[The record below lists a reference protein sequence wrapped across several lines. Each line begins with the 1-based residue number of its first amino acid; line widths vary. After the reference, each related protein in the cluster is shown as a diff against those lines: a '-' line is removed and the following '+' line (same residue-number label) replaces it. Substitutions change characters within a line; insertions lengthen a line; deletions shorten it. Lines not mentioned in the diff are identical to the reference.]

1 MMVMRRALLTTLPV
15 IAALWSGL
23 ATAGAIADQVQRH
36 VDEAVSG
43 GVAPAD
49 FHHLF
54 MAFSWRATLPNWTAV
69 DTNLDRL
76 AGVRRIDPLM
86 VDELRLIRARIEIDR
101 GLSTAAKELFRTMG
115 GLEAWWIAGPE
126 TLEELAD
133 FDHLAIPPPRDTVWR
148 WVPGTDPLGWV
159 RLSGLAWPP
168 QRQMAYLATT
178 VMSDREQPVAI
189 RVGAAQVARA
199 WLNGREV
206 LTTQQPLRRGEDQAA
221 GGGWLR
227 QGRNTLIVAVASE
240 DSEWWLRARLTRPS
254 GEQLEGVREIQE
266 SPTAVAAL
274 DRKAP
279 NVRDLETEIRAAIA
293 AGTTGARTSLAA
305 YLVARHP
312 QPVGGGGVQAAC
324 TAARAESPGEARL
337 LEWIGTTEPG
347 LSRELLA
354 DAIAAEPDLV
364 WARLELAGW
373 LGQRGLFAE
382 AYGVLAD
389 WMAGDP
395 AVGAASLELDG
406 VSWGPLVLPE
416 LAELAR
422 AYPRCLKV
430 NLALGETAM
439 ANRRWDLA
447 EEAVQRLAALA
458 PEVPQV
464 SDLRQRLAE
473 NCGNG
478 ELLRA
483 LVSDLVFSDPNQPD
497 VRVRLARLLAADDD
511 LEGARLVLAVGLE
524 RSPTNVDLM
533 LEAARL
539 ENDGGDPQRA
549 IELARSVLQYRPQ
562 DRQAQRLLELLGEAS
577 ENLEWLRSEGE
588 LWEMAAD
595 APAGQ
600 PAVALLDHREIR
612 FLPSNLTE
620 ERVQQAILITSADR
634 ARDFLVQTLPFV
646 AETERLRILHARI
659 LRRDGSEIAARQ
671 GDSPRLS
678 EPEFNLYYDT
688 RLRVLSFSEFA
699 DGDLIEIAYVLA
711 ETEEANETGPYNGG
725 LVPLGR
731 AIPVALMEVELSG
744 SESSIPDWELVDL
757 EGEPKIEKLPGG
769 DVALRWVW
777 RDLPAVPR
785 DVPPAP
791 PLLVSPYLVY
801 SNHPEWG
808 GLADWYGRHVAP
820 RVRVSEQVEETAR
833 RLVEGTDDRLDRINR
848 IYRFV
853 TNEIRYVGLEF
864 GEHRY
869 RPFSADWVLHHKI
882 GDCKDKAALLVALLD
897 AIDIPARMVMVR
909 TSDLGPVGNRLA
921 VLEIFNHAI
930 AYLPEDDLWLD
941 GTAAG
946 HVMYPP
952 PSMDQ
957 DAVVLVVEG
966 ASSRLQTTPAVGAG
980 LSSLHYRVLAAGP
993 ENVEIEVRSEDTG
1006 DAADMRRAQFGGSRE
1021 PQRFARWLR
1030 GQFPGVQ
1037 VVGEPSE
1044 QIVSSRDPTIID
1056 VKGSIARSAL
1066 QSSGGVRVYPG
1077 EIEWKASAIPGG
1089 TRYGPLMVDVKPDLE
1104 WTLEVELGRPPRN
1117 LPESSDLATPFGD
1130 LRLEIDGNDSGYRVK
1145 GWLHLTPGLVA
1156 ADNVD
1161 ELRDFLVTVERRL
1174 GRNLES
1180 P

>member
-1 MMVMRRALLTTLPV
+1 MMVRRPLLLTTVPV
-15 IAALWSGL
+15 ILALWAGP
-23 ATAGAIADQVQRH
+23 ATAGAISDQVQHH

-43 GVAPAD
+43 GVTAAD

-54 MAFSWRATLPNWTAV
+54 MAFSWRATLPDWTAV
-69 DTNLDRL
+69 DSNLDRL

-86 VDELRLIRARIEIDR
+86 ADELRLIRARIQVDR
-101 GLSTAAKELFRTMG
+101 GLSSAAKELFRTMG
-115 GLEAWWIAGPE
+115 GLEAWWIAGPVP
-126 TLEELAD
+126 LEELAD
-133 FDHLAIPPPRDTVWR
+133 FDALADPPPPDTVWR

-178 VMSDREQPVAI
+178 VVSDREQPVAV

-227 QGRNTLIVAVASE
+227 QGRNTVIVAVASE
-240 DSEWWLRARLTRPS
+240 DREWWLRARLTRPD
-254 GEQLEGVREIQE
+254 GDQLDGVREIQE
-266 SPTAVAAL
+266 SPAAVPPL
-274 DRKAP
+274 DRKPPDA
-279 NVRDLETEIRAAIA
+279 RDLETEIRAAVA
-293 AGTTGARTSLAA
+293 AGAPGAKTALAA
-305 YLVARHP
+305 YLVARQP

-347 LSRELLA
+347 LSRQLLA
-354 DAIAAEPDLV
+354 DAISAQPDLV

-373 LGQRGLFAE
+373 LGQRGLYAE
-382 AYGVLAD
+382 AHAVLAD
-389 WMAGDP
+389 WIAGDP
-395 AVGAASLELDG
+395 AVGGASLELDG
-406 VSWGPLVLPE
+406 VLWGPLILPE

-430 NLALGETAM
+430 NLILAEAAATS
-439 ANRRWDLA
+439 RRRDLA
-447 EEAVQRLAALA
+447 EEAAQRLAAIA

-464 SDLRQRLAE
+464 SNLRQRLAE
-473 NCGNG
+473 NCGDG
-478 ELLRA
+478 ELLRT
-483 LVSDLVFSDPNQPD
+483 LVGDLVFSDPNQPD

-511 LEGARLVLAVGLE
+511 LEGARLVLDVGLE

-533 LEAARL
+533 MELARL
-539 ENDGGDPQRA
+539 ENEGGDPARA
-549 IELARSVLQYRPQ
+549 IELARSVLDVRPQ

-577 ENLEWLRSEGE
+577 ENLDWLRSESQ
-588 LWEMAAD
+588 LWEMAAG

-600 PAVALLDHREIR
+600 PAVALLDHHEIR

-620 ERVQQAILITSADR
+620 ERVQQAFLISSADR
-634 ARDFLVQTLPFV
+634 ARDFLVHTLPFV
-646 AETERLRILHARI
+646 AETERLRVLRARI
-659 LRRDGSEIAARQ
+659 LRRDGSEVAARQ

-678 EPEFNLYYDT
+678 EPEFNIYYDT
-688 RLRVLSFSEFA
+688 RLRVLSFSELE

-744 SESSIPDWELVDL
+744 PKSSLPAWELVDL
-757 EGEPKIEKLPGG
+757 EGAPTVEETANGEI
-769 DVALRWVW
+769 ALRWVW
-777 RDLPAVPR
+777 RDLPAVPK
-785 DVPPAP
+785 DVPAAP

-808 GLADWYGRHVAP
+808 DLADWYGRHVAP

-833 RLVEGTDDRLDRINR
+833 RLVEGTDDRLERINR
-848 IYRFV
+848 IYRFA

-864 GEHRY
+864 GEHRF

-897 AIDIPARMVMVR
+897 VIGIPARMVMVR

-946 HVMYPP
+946 HVLYPP
-952 PSMDQ
+952 PNMDQ
-957 DAVVLVVEG
+957 GAVVLVVDG

-980 LSSLHYRVLAAGP
+980 LSSLRYRVLAAGD
-993 ENVEIEVRSEDTG
+993 ETVEIEVRSEDTG
-1006 DAADMRRAQFGGSRE
+1006 DAADVRRAQFAGSRE

-1037 VVGEPSE
+1037 LVGEPSV
-1044 QIVSSRDPTIID
+1044 QVLASRDPTIIE
-1056 VKGSIARSAL
+1056 VRGSIPRSAL

-1089 TRYGPLMVDVKPDLE
+1089 ARYGPLMVDVKPDLE
-1104 WTLEVELGRPPRN
+1104 WTLEVVLGRPPKN
-1117 LPESSDLATPFGD
+1117 LPDASDLATPFGD
-1130 LRLEIDGNDSGYRVK
+1130 LRLEIVGNDSGYRVK
-1145 GWLHLTPGLVA
+1145 GWLHLVPGLVA
-1156 ADNVD
+1156 ADEVD
-1161 ELRDFLVTVERRL
+1161 DLRDFLVTIERRL
-1174 GRNLES
+1174 SRNLES

>member
-1 MMVMRRALLTTLPV
+1 MVMRRALLTTIPV
-15 IAALWSGL
+15 ILALWAGL
-23 ATAGAIADQVQRH
+23 ASAGAVADRVQRH

-54 MAFSWRATLPNWTAV
+54 MAFSWRATLPDWTV
-69 DTNLDRL
+69 VETNLDRL

-101 GLSTAAKELFRTMG
+101 GLSAAAKELFRTMG
-115 GLEAWWIAGPE
+115 GLEAWWIAGPDQ
-126 TLEELAD
+126 LEELAD
-133 FDHLAIPPPRDTVWR
+133 FDDLATPPPPDTVWR

-178 VMSDREQPVAI
+178 VISDREQPVAV

-240 DSEWWLRARLTRPS
+240 DSEWWLRARLTRPN
-254 GEQLEGVREIQE
+254 GEQLDGVREIQE
-266 SPTAVAAL
+266 SPAAVAAL
-274 DRKAP
+274 DRKTP
-279 NVRDLETEIRAAIA
+279 DVRDLETEIRAAVA
-293 AGTTGARTSLAA
+293 AGTPGAKTSLAA
-305 YLVARHP
+305 YLVSRQP

-347 LSRELLA
+347 LARELLA
-354 DAIAAEPDLV
+354 DAISAEPDLV

-373 LGQRGLFAE
+373 LGQRDLFAE

-389 WMAGDP
+389 WIEGDP
-395 AVGAASLELDG
+395 AVAGASLELDG
-406 VSWGPLVLPE
+406 VSWGPLILPE

-430 NLALGETAM
+430 NLILAETTVTS
-439 ANRRWDLA
+439 RRWELA
-447 EEAVQRLAALA
+447 EEAAERLAAIA
-458 PEVPQV
+458 PDVPQV

-497 VRVRLARLLAADDD
+497 LRVRLARLLAADDD
-511 LEGARLVLAVGLE
+511 LEGARQVLDVGLE

-533 LEAARL
+533 MELARL
-539 ENDGGDPQRA
+539 ENEGGDPERA
-549 IELARSVLQYRPQ
+549 IELARSVLGYRPQ
-562 DRQAQRLLELLGEAS
+562 DRQAQRLLQLLGEAS
-577 ENLEWLRSEGE
+577 DNLDWLRSESE
-588 LWEMAAD
+588 LWEMAAS
-595 APAGQ
+595 APAGE

-620 ERVQQAILITSADR
+620 ERVQQAILITSGDR
-634 ARDFLVQTLPFV
+634 ARDFLVHTLPFV
-646 AETERLRILHARI
+646 AETERLRVLRARI
-659 LRRDGSEIAARQ
+659 LRRDGSEVAARQ

-678 EPEFNLYYDT
+678 EPEFNIYYDT
-688 RLRVLSFSEFA
+688 RLRVLRFSELE

-725 LVPLGR
+725 LVMLGR
-731 AIPVALMEVELSG
+731 AIPVGLMEVELSG
-744 SESSIPDWELVDL
+744 PKSSIPAWELVDL
-757 EGEPKIEKLPGG
+757 EGTPTIEESESGE
-769 DVALRWVW
+769 VALRWVW

-785 DVPPAP
+785 DVPTAP

-801 SNHPEWG
+801 SNHPQWG
-808 GLADWYGRHVAP
+808 DLADWFGRHVAP

-833 RLVEGTDDRLDRINR
+833 RLVEGTDDRLERINR

-897 AIDIPARMVMVR
+897 AIGVPARMVMVR

-946 HVMYPP
+946 HVVYPP

-957 DAVVLVVEG
+957 DAVVLVVDG
-966 ASSRLQTTPAVGAG
+966 SSSQLQTTPDVGAG
-980 LSSLHYRVLAAGP
+980 LSSLRYRVVAAAGDG
-993 ENVEIEVRSEDTG
+993 VDIEVRSEDTG
-1006 DAADMRRAQFGGSRE
+1006 DAADLRRSQFAGSRE

-1037 VVGEPSE
+1037 VVGEPSA
-1044 QIVSSRDPTIID
+1044 QVFPSRDPAVVE
-1056 VKGSIARSAL
+1056 VKGSMTRSAL

-1089 TRYGPLMVDVKPDLE
+1089 ARYGPLMVGVKPDLE
-1104 WTLEVELGRPPRN
+1104 WTLEVELGRPPKN
-1117 LPESSDLATPFGD
+1117 LPDSSELKTPFGD
-1130 LRLEIDGNDSGYRVK
+1130 LRLEIVGNDSGYRVE
-1145 GWLHLTPGLVA
+1145 GWLHLVPGLVA
-1156 ADNVD
+1156 ADAVN
-1161 ELRDFLVTVERRL
+1161 ELRDFLVTIERRL
-1174 GRNLES
+1174 SRNLES